1 MKETSIINSAQQ
13 AAPAAV
19 SNKAMLQPEL
29 IESGYYKEHL
39 QPLPIQRKLSIVDTI
54 IRMPEQNF
62 VQRKCAHCE
71 EEKKLQRK
79 PLASFIQ
86 RKETLSGTVAPDV
99 ISNKINASKGNGNSM
114 DGNTH
119 SFMQSRFGADFSDV
133 KIHTGSES
141 VQLNRELNAKA
152 FTVGND
158 IYFNE
163 GQYSPGSGEGKHLL
177 AHELTHTLQQNS
189 FIQRQA
195 QPQAISP
202 GTHPEINIDPQ
213 SAEIIITQAVR
224 ALGNFRLRGQLTQ
237 PLNLITDVTGVSTG
251 LPPSTLDLSIGYDDR
266 CNRALQ
272 SFFAGVS
279 QQQAAG
285 QNVFDFSHADW
296 SATVGA
302 GLRFGGLRVDASGTA
317 SFNGDQFQ
325 AFSLALTFARGVS
338 QAIPAECRHRPSTGD
353 HQDDGHHSEGGGG
366 GNINVCAGIDCTS
379 PATVRNFILH
389 RLCCLRPPET
399 TVTPATPEL
408 TNRTIYF
415 FYDTT
420 VFKQASNN
428 TLTQV
433 LDIMKTLSSVHLQIT
448 GHTSME
454 GTERHNQRLS
464 QGRADAV
471 KTYLTLNGI
480 DASRIHLL
488 AMGENMPAVAE
499 PAEPAPHSLR
509 LPQQEAIRDLNRRA
523 ETVFFD
529 PTGTLNFLPASPP
542 ITLAVPDLSLRV
554 PGTIGHSGSL
564 FPSLHLTLGSD
575 E

>member
-1 MKETSIINSAQQ
+1 MKETAIINSAQQ
-13 AAPAAV
+13 TAPAA
-19 SNKAMLQPEL
+19 SPNRAMLQPEL
-29 IESGYYKEHL
+29 IESNYCKEQL
-39 QPLPIQRKLSIVDTI
+39 QRLPIQHKLPIAGSIL
-54 IRMPEQNF
+54 RMSEQNF
-62 VQRKCAHCE
+62 IQRKCAHCE
-71 EEKKLQRK
+71 EDEKLQRK

-86 RKETLSGTVAPDV
+86 RKESSAGTVASDSV
-99 ISNKINASKGNGNSM
+99 SNQINASKGNGNSM
-114 DGNTH
+114 DGNTQ
-119 SFMQSRFGADFSDV
+119 SFMQSRFGTDFSDV

-152 FTVGND
+152 FTAGND

-163 GQYSPGSGEGKHLL
+163 GQYSPGSGEGKYLL

-237 PLNLITDVTGVSTG
+237 PLNLVTDVTGVSTG

-317 SFNGDQFQ
+317 SFNGNQFQ
-325 AFSLALTFARGVS
+325 AFSLALSFTRGVS

-353 HQDDGHHSEGGGG
+353 HQDNGHHSDGG

-379 PATVRNFILH
+379 PATVRNFIVY

-420 VFKQASNN
+420 VFKQASND

-433 LDIMKTLSSVHLQIT
+433 LDIMKTLSSAHLQIT

-509 LPQQEAIRDLNRRA
+509 LPQQETIRDLNRRA
-523 ETVFFD
+523 EVVFFD
-529 PTGTLNFLPASPP
+529 PTGTLDFLPASAPM
-542 ITLAVPDLSLRV
+542 TLAVPDLTLRV
-554 PGTIGHSGSL
+554 PGMIGRRGSL